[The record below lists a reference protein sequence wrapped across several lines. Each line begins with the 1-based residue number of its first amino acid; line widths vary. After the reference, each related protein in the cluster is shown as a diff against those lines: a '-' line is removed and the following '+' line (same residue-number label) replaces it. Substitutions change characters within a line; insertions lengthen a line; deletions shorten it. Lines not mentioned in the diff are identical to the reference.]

1 VVKQKVFA
9 RQRNSEPAMNSR
21 RGSRQ
26 QAYLLGVV
34 YDLISENGI
43 DAVTMRQI
51 SEASGVSTGTINYHF
66 KNKENLI
73 ISALEEAYQLPDD
86 WEELRGSPAAKLRR
100 LALFYA
106 LRTRGDR
113 WWRFWINYL
122 AASTRDEELQL
133 HQRRRFERQL
143 DFWTRLIEEG
153 IDAGEMRADLEP
165 RAAARDLLINVH
177 GLLTLQ
183 FVKPDAEM
191 RSLAL
196 ERINSDLE
204 RMLIKKTRT
213 GKSVKA
219 AENPS

>member
-1 VVKQKVFA
+1 
-9 RQRNSEPAMNSR
+9 MNSR
-21 RGSRQ
+21 RSSRQ
-26 QAYLLGVV
+26 QSYLLGVV

-86 WEELRGSPAAKLRR
+86 WEDYRGSPAAQLRR
-100 LALFYA
+100 LAQFYA
-106 LRTRGDR
+106 VRTRDNR

-122 AASTRDEELQL
+122 AASTRDQEMQR
-133 HQRRRFERQL
+133 HQKRRFERQL

-153 IDAGEMRADLEP
+153 IAAGEMRADIQP
-165 RAAARDLLINVH
+165 REAARDLLVDVH

-183 FVKPDAEM
+183 LVKPDSEM
-191 RSLAL
+191 RNFAM
-196 ERINSDLE
+196 ERITAGINGLLSGQTL
-204 RMLIKKTRT
+204 R
-213 GKSVKA
+213 S
-219 AENPS
+219 

>member
-1 VVKQKVFA
+1 VAKPKPPERRRV
-9 RQRNSEPAMNSR
+9 SEPAKNSR

-66 KNKENLI
+66 KNREKLI

-86 WEELRGSPAAKLRR
+86 WEELQGSPAAKLRR

-106 LRTRGDR
+106 LRTRSDR

-122 AASTRDEELQL
+122 AASTREEQLQR
-133 HQRRRFERQL
+133 HQGRRFERQL

-153 IDAGEMRADLEP
+153 IEAGEMRADLDP
-165 RAAARDLLINVH
+165 RSTARDLLINAH

-191 RSLAL
+191 RNLAL
-196 ERINSDLE
+196 ERINSDLA
-204 RMLIKKTRT
+204 RLLID
-213 GKSVKA
+213 KA
-219 AENPS
+219 SLNKAS

>member
-1 VVKQKVFA
+1 MAGQKVSA
-9 RQRNSEPAMNSR
+9 RRRPAETAKQDSKPALNSS

-66 KNKENLI
+66 NNKENLI
-73 ISALEEAYQLPDD
+73 ISAMEEAYQLPDD
-86 WEELRGSPAAKLRR
+86 WEDYRGSPAAQLRR

-106 LRTRGDR
+106 VRPRDNR

-122 AASTRDEELQL
+122 AASTRDDKLQR
-133 HQRRRFERQL
+133 HQKRRFERQL
-143 DFWTRLIEEG
+143 DFWARLIEEG
-153 IDAGEMRADLEP
+153 IAAGEMRADLEP
-165 RAAARDLLINVH
+165 RTAARDLLINVH

-183 FVKPDAEM
+183 LVKPDSEM
-191 RSLAL
+191 RGLAM
-196 ERINSDLE
+196 ERIHSDLA
-204 RMLIKKTRT
+204 RLLA
-213 GKSVKA
+213 G
-219 AENPS
+219 